1 MAIAKMMGRMGK
13 MVKKATDPKNQQ
25 ANMDA
30 GKAMAGS
37 GMGPIARLRG
47 KMGDEDPTPAK
58 PRGRGAVL
66 KAAGMGA
73 RNMAKGYSKGGS
85 ADKTGRAMKKTTAD
99 AKGRA
104 MKKTTADAKGRA
116 MKKGK

>member
-1 MAIAKMMGRMGK
+1 MNSTIMKKTFVPFTLLLVVAVMFSFTSVNDKNAVPTTAKIGLE
-13 MVKKATDPKNQQ
+13 
-25 ANMDA
+25 
-30 GKAMAGS
+30 
-37 GMGPIARLRG
+37 I
-47 KMGDEDPTPAK
+47 GDEAPTPVAK

-73 RNMAKGYSKGGS
+73 GNMAKGYSKGGS

-104 MKKTTADAKGRA
+104 MKK
-116 MKKGK
+116 GK

>member
-13 MVKKATDPKNQQ
+13 MVKKADEAQKPMT
-25 ANMDA
+25 
-30 GKAMAGS
+30 GS

-47 KMGDEDPTPAK
+47 KMGDEAPTPVAK

-73 RNMAKGYSKGGS
+73 RNMAKGFSKGGS

-104 MKKTTADAKGRA
+104 MKK
-116 MKKGK
+116 GK